1 MSGAIIVLFICMT
14 VLGIAIIVSRTIE
27 NIQTHDSYWKVK
39 YELEKSD
46 MHSILDL
53 NEDIARNT
61 EDVIR
66 NTKDVIK
73 VNEKLTGMLKAYYK
87 EKETPTNEAAE

>member
-1 MSGAIIVLFICMT
+1 MSGTIIVLFICMT
-14 VLGIAIIVSRTIE
+14 VLGIAFIVSRTIE
-27 NIQTHDSYWKVK
+27 KIETNSSYWRAK

-46 MHSILDL
+46 MLSIRDL
-53 NEDIARNT
+53 NEDIVRNT

-73 VNEKLTGMLKAYYK
+73 VNKELTGMLEAYYK